1 MKSNPF
7 LFGLVSI
14 MWPFFTNFH
23 FQWRQTPHRRYMKK
37 QTRLLVWGLTSQPQ
51 WKPPTVSRVHPLPA
65 LPPPLNNQSI
75 SGMELELREWG
86 TIKLVE
92 RLSAVKKITCHLTLV
107 FTAVFRE
114 FRFTSEVPIWLD
126 YHGKHV
132 VIEQVRDHSHNKT
145 YSKACNEAVMDN

>member
-92 RLSAVKKITCHLTLV
+92 RLSAVKKIPDPCLYCCFQGVPFYLWSAYLAGLSWQTCGHWTGERS
-107 FTAVFRE
+107 FTQQNLLK
-114 FRFTSEVPIWLD
+114 SL
-126 YHGKHV
+126 
-132 VIEQVRDHSHNKT
+132 
-145 YSKACNEAVMDN
+145 